1 MRGYTIVQYV
11 LVDLFLA
18 PLIPNLHDDPFPSKA
33 HDLKDR
39 TSGFKFQKL
48 VRYTVSHLDRGKYLL
63 STCMLWPSGLDTS
76 VLLKVFGS
84 KEDACGNLFS

>member
-84 KEDACGNLFS
+84 K